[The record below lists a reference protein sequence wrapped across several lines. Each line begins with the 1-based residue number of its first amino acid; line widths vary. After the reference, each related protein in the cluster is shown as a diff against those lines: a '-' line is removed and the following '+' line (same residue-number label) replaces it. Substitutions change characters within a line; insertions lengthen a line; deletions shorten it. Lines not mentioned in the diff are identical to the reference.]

1 MINKKL
7 PIITRPVLTRLELK
21 TFISFPGTLY
31 RNDPCW
37 IEPIHYERQE
47 LLSKKNPASSHL
59 TWQAWLAWSGT
70 EVVGRITAQI
80 DSLHRQ
86 LHGND
91 SGHFGMFEAVDDP
104 AVVDSLFAAAEAWL
118 RERGAARITGPFNLT
133 INQESGLL
141 VEGFDHPPSAMM
153 GHGQPYYDQRL
164 TAIGYRQATDLLA
177 YWMRTDQLHF
187 PPALSAMMARERKR
201 VVVRPLDTR
210 QFRRD
215 MRILREIFNDAWSR
229 NWGFVP
235 FTESEFFELGS
246 QLRLLVPKDL
256 LYIAEVDGDPCA
268 FIVAI
273 PNINEAI
280 ASLKG
285 QLLPFGWLRLLWR
298 LYGKGTRTAR
308 VPLMGVKQRYQFSR
322 LGPTLA
328 LLLIEALKPPFVKRG
343 IEALEMS
350 WILESNAV
358 MRKILV
364 QIGATPYKRYR
375 IYEKHI

>member
-187 PPALSAMMARERKR
+187 PPALSEMMARERKR

>member
-1 MINKKL
+1 MNTNQQ
-7 PIITRPVLTRLELK
+7 PIITRPVTNSLDLK

-37 IEPIHYERQE
+37 VEPIHSERLE
-47 LLSKKNPASSHL
+47 LLSPKNPAAAHL

-80 DSLHRQ
+80 DTLHRQ
-86 LHGND
+86 LHGSD
-91 SGHFGMFEAVDDP
+91 SGHFGMLEAVDDP
-104 AVVDSLFAAAEAWL
+104 AVFDSLFAAAEAWL
-118 RERGAARITGPFNLT
+118 RQRGATRITGPFNLT

-141 VEGFDHPPSAMM
+141 VEGFDTPPSAMM
-153 GHGQPYYDQRL
+153 GHGQPFYDHRL
-164 TAIGYRQATDLLA
+164 KALGYGQAKDLLA

-187 PPALSAMMARERKR
+187 PPVLSALMAREQKR
-201 VVVRPLDTR
+201 VVIRPLDPR

-215 MRILREIFNDAWSR
+215 MGFLREIFNDAWR
-229 NWGFVP
+229 HNWGFVP
-235 FTESEFFELGS
+235 FTESEFFKLGTH
-246 QLRLLVPKDL
+246 LRLLVPKDL
-256 LYIAEVDGDPCA
+256 LYIAEVEGDPCA
-268 FIVAI
+268 FIVAM

-280 ASLKG
+280 APLKG
-285 QLLPFGWLRLLWR
+285 RLLPFGWLRLLWR
-298 LYGKGTRTAR
+298 LRVKGTRTAR
-308 VPLMGVKQRYQFSR
+308 VPLMGVKQSYQFSR

-328 LLLIEALKPPFVKRG
+328 LLLIEALKPPFIKRG

-358 MRKILV
+358 MRKILER
-364 QIGATPYKRYR
+364 IGALPYKRYR

>member
-1 MINKKL
+1 MQR
-7 PIITRPVLTRLELK
+7 PIITRPVITSLDLK

-37 IEPIHYERQE
+37 IEPIHYERRE
-47 LLSKKNPASSHL
+47 LLSQKNPASPHL

-70 EVVGRITAQI
+70 EVVGRITAQV
-80 DSLHRQ
+80 DTLHRE
-86 LHGND
+86 LHGSD
-91 SGHFGMFEAVDDP
+91 SGHFGMLEAVDDP
-104 AVVDSLFAAAEAWL
+104 AVFDSLFAAAEAWL

-141 VEGFDHPPSAMM
+141 VDGFDRPPSALM
-153 GHGQPYYDQRL
+153 GHGKRFYEHRL
-164 TAIGYRQATDLLA
+164 TALGYRPAEDLLA
-177 YWMRTDQLHF
+177 YWMRTDELHF
-187 PPALSAMMARERKR
+187 PPVLSAMMERERKR
-201 VVVRPLDTR
+201 VVIRPLDIR

-215 MRILREIFNDAWSR
+215 MGILREIFNDAWSR

-235 FTESEFFELGS
+235 FTETEFFELGS

-256 LYIAEVDGDPCA
+256 LYIAEVEGEPCA
-268 FIVAI
+268 FIVAM
-273 PNINEAI
+273 PNINEVI
-280 ASLKG
+280 APLKG

-298 LYGKGTRTAR
+298 LYVKGTRTAR
-308 VPLMGVKQRYQFSR
+308 VPLMGVMQSYQFSR

-350 WILESNAV
+350 WILESNTV
-358 MRKILV
+358 MCKILD

-375 IYEKHI
+375 IYEKRI